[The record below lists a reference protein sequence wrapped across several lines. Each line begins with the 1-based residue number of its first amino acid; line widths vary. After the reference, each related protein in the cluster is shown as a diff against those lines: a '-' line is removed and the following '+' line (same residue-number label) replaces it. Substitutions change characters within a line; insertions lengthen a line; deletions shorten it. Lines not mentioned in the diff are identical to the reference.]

1 MDLSISTR
9 TVAPDIRVIELS
21 GRVTLGR
28 ESNQIE
34 PLVAGLL
41 KDGTRKV
48 IFDVTQVTY
57 IDSSGMGQI
66 AFSVGKLAQAGVKCR
81 VAGAR
86 GLVLDVF
93 RITRIDS
100 IVPFADS
107 VEEAVAALNAA

>member
-9 TVAPDIRVIELS
+9 NVAPDIRVIELS
-21 GRVTLGR
+21 GRITMGR
-28 ESNQIE
+28 DSSQIQ
-34 PLVAGLL
+34 PMVAGFLTE
-41 KDGTRKV
+41 GARKI
-48 IFDVTQVTY
+48 IFDVTGVTY

-66 AFSVGKLAQAGVKCR
+66 AFAAGKIVQAGARCR
-81 VAGAR
+81 VAGAK

-100 IVPFADS
+100 IVPFEKS